1 MNASSFNPLAVAREL
16 KAAGIEA
23 DHAEA
28 IAEGIRQGASAD
40 RDDIATK
47 ADLANLGLRLVKWGV
62 GIAVASVGIIVA
74 PMKLL

>member
-16 KAAGIEA
+16 KAAGMEA

-28 IAEGIRQGASAD
+28 IAEGIRQGVSAD
-40 RDDIATK
+40 RDDLATK
-47 ADLANLGLRLVKWGV
+47 ADLANLELRLVKWGV

-74 PMKLL
+74 AMKLL

>member
-16 KAAGIEA
+16 EAAGIEA

-28 IAEGIRQGASAD
+28 IAEGIRQGVSAD
-40 RDDIATK
+40 RDDPATK
-47 ADLANLGLRLVKWGV
+47 ADLANLELRLDKWGV

-74 PMKLL
+74 AMKLL